1 MSSAKMGN
9 RVEDIYGHQ
18 VKVNGRWFHA
28 ELIFGRPASEY
39 SLGQLVEEFSKESA
53 SAAPDKASSGLKPDE
68 FVSCALY
75 RGCSSNEMTDAK
87 TAEFAQVMVNAG
99 GWGQFPMIAGYV
111 EVLHA
116 NDVEQ
121 CETLVAEGREHVWLL
136 ELGWSRLV
144 SSADI
149 GARYVHIDNGHHR
162 MAAAAFASDRVG
174 PILVPVADLRLEESS
189 ARFVAIRP

>member
-39 SLGQLVEEFSKESA
+39 
-53 SAAPDKASSGLKPDE
+53 SSGLKPDE